1 MWKQDI
7 GQWVERKGRRGW
19 VKQQQQQSTAPTVP
33 VRRAC
38 FLPEG
43 FEDRREDVT
52 LMPDVAAN
60 TAHLNDDNNNNN
72 NDNAAAL
79 SPAGERWVVVYGA
92 SPESIMN
99 VREFLDVMFGRTVA
113 HYYPMAYASSGSSE
127 FTPILAGGQN
137 WFYVKFEDPVSAAR
151 AVYQSPLTISM
162 ARGHGTTSAAVEQS
176 RGGVGPAAREEVVG
190 VTWCTDARFLQQE
203 RETEQKRGETQHL
216 SGGSTEAHCNSP
228 QRTMDDVKNAS
239 GVTPRGAERLHRT
252 HPPSHSEARSGGR
265 LSRGLGTLLYDAL
278 CSPWH
283 GRWTAT
289 QSRDGS
295 SSRVGARTSSGS
307 LTSSSS
313 PHTEVFHEEPGAADG
328 RGLSRRCANQEAGAG
343 RNDGGKTSAS
353 TGDFTVPSCLYSRK
367 GRYHHYDAARQLHG
381 VIPVRPLRGNESVLS
396 VFRAD
401 AAERRLIRRVVLA
414 LARLPSRIS
423 RLLVSPALWHEN
435 PDEAA
440 AAADDSQWLS
450 MFGGLVVNQRGNQ
463 QRQLLRNRHYNAA
476 ARFIGVNGGHGEV
489 PVIAAWTPYRWYE
502 RTSVVSLVICMFL
515 FIVVFFSGLWGD
527 GAAVVDVATAGRWSN
542 DTAAASATVLDT
554 TYDSSKYAAPR
565 LGDGQLQGTMFA
577 DGIYGSDRYTA
588 RTL

>member
-19 VKQQQQQSTAPTVP
+19 VKQQQQQQQSTAPTLP
-33 VRRAC
+33 VRHAC

-43 FEDRREDVT
+43 FEDRCEDVT

-60 TAHLNDDNNNNN
+60 TVHLNDDNNKNNN
-72 NDNAAAL
+72 GAVL
-79 SPAGERWVVVYGA
+79 SPAGERWVAVYGA

-99 VREFLDVMFGRTVA
+99 VREFLDVMFGRTVS
-113 HYYPMAYASSGSSE
+113 HYYPLAYASSGSSE
-127 FTPILAGGQN
+127 LTPILAGGQN

-162 ARGHGTTSAAVEQS
+162 AGGHGNTSAAVDQS
-176 RGGVGPAAREEVVG
+176 RGAVGPAAREEVVG
-190 VTWCTDARFLQQE
+190 VTWCTDARFLQKE
-203 RETEQKRGETQHL
+203 RETEQKRSETQHL
-216 SGGSTEAHCNSP
+216 SGVSTETYCNRL
-228 QRTMDDVKNAS
+228 QRTMGDIKNTS

-252 HPPSHSEARSGGR
+252 PPPSHRETRSGGR

-278 CSPWH
+278 RSPWH
-283 GRWTAT
+283 GRWTGT

-295 SSRVGARTSSGS
+295 SPRMGASTSSGS
-307 LTSSSS
+307 LTSSS
-313 PHTEVFHEEPGAADG
+313 PTHTEVFHEEPGAAGG
-328 RGLSRRCANQEAGAG
+328 RGLSRRCANQEVGAG
-343 RNDGGKTSAS
+343 RNDGGETLAP
-353 TGDFTVPSCLYSRK
+353 TGDITVPSCLYSRR
-367 GRYHHYDAARQLHG
+367 GRCHHYDAARQLHG

-401 AAERRLIRRVVLA
+401 AAERRLIRRVFLA

-450 MFGGLVVNQRGNQ
+450 MFGGFVVDRRSGQ

-476 ARFIGVNGGHGEV
+476 ARFIGVNGGYGET

-502 RTSVVSLVICMFL
+502 RSSVVSLVLCLFL

-542 DTAAASATVLDT
+542 DTAAASAMVLDT
-554 TYDSSKYAAPR
+554 TYDGSKYAAPR

-577 DGIYGSDRYTA
+577 DGIYASDRYTA